1 LTLLV
6 LYVWLSSGEQLNSPP
21 LFIEIP
27 SSKSQIA
34 WAHDGARSQQRY
46 LPEAFGPGVAI
57 FDFDNDGWM
66 DILFVNS
73 GPSFFYRPS
82 VPGRLALYRNN
93 RDGTFTDVTEQAGF
107 KERFFGMGA
116 AAGDYDGDGYT
127 DIYITGFER
136 SYLYHNRRN
145 GTFEE
150 VAQKAGVV
158 APGWSTSALWFDY
171 DNDGKLDLFVPQ
183 FVDYSS
189 LRVCT
194 AEFAY
199 GGGGEKGNNRNDTF
213 YCIPRIFDPRPSR
226 LFHNNG
232 DGTFTD
238 VSKLTGISGSPGK
251 GLGAVATDVNNDG
264 FLDLFQANDTMEN
277 FLFVNRQGKTFEE
290 HGLEYGVAYS
300 QDGKSR
306 SGMGVDSADLNG
318 DGWQDLFV
326 ANIAQETFSLYRN
339 ESGAL
344 FSDISAETDVAHA
357 TRLLSGWGLRFF
369 DYDNDGWPDLLLA
382 NGHPDDKV
390 NLRMPRVF
398 YREPLLLFHNDGSGR
413 LRNVSPIAGEA
424 FRKDYPARALAVGD
438 LNNDGY
444 LDVVIGS
451 SGEAPLLLLNTVSAG
466 NHWIGLR
473 LRGKSA
479 NPDGIGA
486 IVRWSAGGKIRSR
499 LVTSGGS
506 YLSSHDPRIVLGI
519 GSAKSADWVEVRWPG
534 SPVRTDRVSLPPV
547 DRYVR
552 VVEGQGIVSP

>member
-1 LTLLV
+1 VRLFVVGLTLLV
-6 LYVWLSSGEQLNSPP
+6 LYVWLCSGEQLNPLP
-21 LFIEIP
+21 LFGEIP
-27 SSKSQIA
+27 SSKSHIA
-34 WAHDGARSQQRY
+34 WAHDGGWSKQRY

-73 GPSFFYRPS
+73 GPSVFYHPS

-107 KERFFGMGA
+107 KEKFFGMGA

-158 APGWSTSALWFDY
+158 APGWSTSALWFDF

-189 LRVCT
+189 LKVCT

-199 GGGGEKGNNRNDTF
+199 GGGGEKGSNRNDTF
-213 YCIPRIFDPRPSR
+213 YCTPRIFDPRPSR

-238 VSKLTGISGSPGK
+238 VSSLTGISGSPGK

-290 HGLEYGVAYS
+290 RGLEYGVAYS

-326 ANIAQETFSLYRN
+326 ANIDQETFSLYRN
-339 ESGAL
+339 ESGTL
-344 FSDISAETDVAHA
+344 FSDVSAETGVTYA

-413 LRNVSPIAGEA
+413 LRNVSTIAGEM
-424 FRKDYPARALAVGD
+424 FRRDYPARGLAVGD

-451 SGEAPLLLLNTVSAG
+451 NGEAPLLLLNSVSAG

-479 NPDGIGA
+479 NADGIGA

-519 GSAKSADWVEVRWPG
+519 GRAKSADWVEVRWPG
-534 SPVRTDRVSLPPV
+534 PPRTTDRVSLPPV
-547 DRYVR
+547 DR
-552 VVEGQGIVSP
+552 